1 MSRRRGVGVGCPTK
15 CVSESSRAL
24 MEALATPGRRPNGF
38 GRESVRG
45 TQRMLPMSRPV
56 ALTHGA
62 RGGSA
67 GPRRSLCASPRPRLA
82 SNQLYA
88 WPPDGASW
96 RRPLGPL
103 VAATMIEWRD
113 KRGTNRRRAKPAC
126 PRNRTRV
133 RPLRDEPRPAAH
145 PFIHLCDTEKR
156 SPSLASRLAGPRDRR
171 AHRQTDGRTAA
182 NKGLP
187 RWPSCVFRWRARAHN
202 NETDS
207 LYLSGAEL
215 APPANPTATTQP
227 LERENTHELEAGER
241 ARARSRAEEW
251 RRGRRSRRRYELMFS
266 FSFTFSPLAE
276 FTHNGAAAGRV
287 AGCQPPRGP
296 GAPSHFRRRAGRPLI
311 HHH

>member
-1 MSRRRGVGVGCPTK
+1 
-15 CVSESSRAL
+15 

-133 RPLRDEPRPAAH
+133 RPLRDEPRP
-145 PFIHLCDTEKR
+145 IHSSICVIPRNVRRR
-156 SPSLASRLAGPRDRR
+156 SPAGSLALETD
-171 AHRQTDGRTAA
+171 AHTDRQTDGRRPT
-182 NKGLP
+182 KGCRAGLVV
-187 RWPSCVFRWRARAHN
+187 CFDGARAR
-202 NETDS
+202 TTMKQIPS
-207 LYLSGAEL
+207 ICL
-215 APPANPTATTQP
+215 APNWRRPPTRRRRHSPSSEKILTSSKLAS
-227 LERENTHELEAGER
+227 ER
-241 ARARSRAEEW
+241 AREAE
-251 RRGRRSRRRYELMFS
+251 RKSG
-266 FSFTFSPLAE
+266 AV
-276 FTHNGAAAGRV
+276 AAAL
-287 AGCQPPRGP
+287 
-296 GAPSHFRRRAGRPLI
+296 GADMS
-311 HHH
+311 